1 MATPPVVLGAGT
13 HTGRRMRKHF
23 ALGTLFLLMFAGSFS
38 AVRAQNVQYTPAMTN
53 VTSGSSGFAGD
64 GALASTAK
72 LAKPADVAFD
82 KIGNMF
88 IADMNNNA
96 IRRIDAVTGII
107 TTVAGTG
114 SATGG
119 FTGDGGQAT
128 AATLNAPT
136 GVAVDSLGN
145 IYIADTNNNAVR
157 VVKAGVISTFAGS
170 TVGASGSTGN
180 GGLAT
185 AALLNFPTAL
195 AIDSANN
202 VYVADAHNSE
212 VRKIT
217 ISTGIIS
224 RYAGTGKGGVSA
236 GDGGAASAATMNNC
250 YGIALDAAG
259 NMYVSDTKNFV
270 IRFVNASTQVI
281 TTVAGVLGVEGTV
294 GQTNGNGGPATSAKL
309 DYVQRLTVDRNGN
322 VILSDTNAEQLR
334 LFNPVAGTITA
345 LAGVGTSGNA
355 IGAAL
360 SGKLN
365 GQLGISVDAANNVYI
380 ADAGNNVVRKVNAS
394 ALSPFAATSVAAVG
408 TVQSF
413 YALLNQATTISSFQ
427 TGAGFADFTTG
438 TLSGCTLGSSDA
450 AGLICGTPVT
460 FAPQLPGV
468 RLAPLTLTD
477 NGGLQYT
484 LGLSGVGN
492 APLISFAPGTI
503 TTTAGTGVAT
513 YSGDGNAP
521 GTAQLNQPAS
531 SVVDGAGTIYIAD
544 TANNAVR
551 RIKNG
556 TITTIAGN
564 GNSGFLGDGGTAKSA
579 QLSGPTAL
587 ALDAADDLFIADTG
601 NNRIRK
607 ISAQT
612 GDISTI
618 AGDGTANFA
627 GDGGAATL
635 AELMAPAGIAVDL
648 TGNVYVA
655 DTGNN
660 RIRLVSASTGFITTI
675 AGNGTPALAGDGG
688 AASAAELNHPSALA
702 LDFNGNLFIAD
713 TANAE
718 VRKIALAAGTIA
730 AVAGNGSAGFGGD
743 GTVATSASL
752 SSPSGIAIDA
762 AGDLYIADAGN
773 NRIRQVLSSNSF
785 IATIAG
791 AGSASFSGDAG
802 AATSATLNQPG
813 SIALDASGRL
823 LIADTMNNRL
833 RLVDP
838 SLAPMSFGAVNPGT
852 SSLPLTAVATNTGN
866 QTLTFTNLSI
876 SNLFVSGT
884 ATGNTCTATTTLG
897 PGQSCSLTLTF
908 QPTTTGNYSGS
919 ISFTDNSLNQS
930 SAVQSISLSGSST
943 ETPTGYTVTGLA
955 STVTAGAIQ
964 TITVAAAKDSSVV
977 TSYAGIAHFTSS
989 DPKAVLPA
997 DYTYTASDAGQ
1008 HTFSVTFKTAGSQS
1022 VSIVDAQNANIIG
1035 AEAATVTANNA
1046 ASIVVLSGN
1055 TQTTQLGGTFPTAL
1069 GVQVVDAY
1077 GNGVTGSPVVF
1088 TAPSS
1093 GASGTFANN
1102 TVTTTATTDIN
1113 GDALATTLTA
1123 NGVPGSYAVNA
1134 ATAGIAPVN
1143 FNLTN
1148 SGNPVPALTLTLS
1161 PAASSL
1167 AYGASTT
1174 LNAALAPAT
1183 FNSIAA
1189 TGTVT
1194 FYDSCSALGALSLGT
1209 GTVNTGVA
1217 SFSDA
1222 APTTGTQSFTASY
1235 SGDANFGSSSTT
1247 NAISLTVNTASVT
1260 LTGPPQT
1267 TTVVAGQAGKIN
1279 ITVAGQNSGANIV
1292 PPTGSLSYQIGSGA
1306 ALTAPIAT
1314 GVASI
1319 PVPSTQSGGS
1329 YFVTVTYPG
1338 DGNYQT
1344 ASISVP
1350 LTVSLQS
1357 QTISFTALANH
1368 VYGDAPVTLSATA
1381 TSGLPVTFKIVSGP
1395 AAVSGSTLM
1404 ILGAGSITVEADQ
1417 AGSATVAAAAPVQQ
1431 SFTVAQAT
1439 TQAVITPL
1447 PATGNQAAS
1456 IALTATVTSTAGV
1469 PTGAVGFYSGA
1480 TLLGSGTL
1488 NSAGVAIYNTT
1499 ALAVGQDVVT
1509 AKYAG
1514 DTNFLTS
1521 TSSSTT
1527 ITIIAANFAF
1537 TLPSQSFTTPS
1548 GQPVITTM
1556 TLSATGGYSGSIA
1569 FSCSNLPANTTC
1581 TVEPN
1586 PVVLT
1591 PTAPSTTAI
1600 LVVQT
1605 SATRV
1610 IGGTSAELHRPTNG
1624 GNFPLA
1630 ASLLGLP
1637 SLLFGLVL
1645 SKRRRSFKPTWALL
1659 VLLLA
1664 GLGAIAGCGGSTTA
1678 NNAIPP
1684 TPKGTTTFTVTGTDG
1699 TITRSATYTL
1709 VVQ

>member
-1 MATPPVVLGAGT
+1 M
-13 HTGRRMRKHF
+13 
-23 ALGTLFLLMFAGSFS
+23 
-38 AVRAQNVQYTPAMTN
+38 
-53 VTSGSSGFAGD
+53 
-64 GALASTAK
+64 
-72 LAKPADVAFD
+72 
-82 KIGNMF
+82 
-88 IADMNNNA
+88 
-96 IRRIDAVTGII
+96 
-107 TTVAGTG
+107 
-114 SATGG
+114 GG
-119 FTGDGGQAT
+119 
-128 AATLNAPT
+128 
-136 GVAVDSLGN
+136 V
-145 IYIADTNNNAVR
+145 
-157 VVKAGVISTFAGS
+157 
-170 TVGASGSTGN
+170 
-180 GGLAT
+180 AT

-259 NMYVSDTKNFV
+259 DMYISDTKNYV
-270 IRFVNASTQVI
+270 IRFVNVSTQ
-281 TTVAGVLGVEGTV
+281 
-294 GQTNGNGGPATSAKL
+294 
-309 DYVQRLTVDRNGN
+309 VDRNGN

-394 ALSPFAATSVAAVG
+394 ALSPFAATGVAAAG

-413 YALLNQATTISSFQ
+413 YALLNQATTISSYQ

-438 TLSGCTLGSSDA
+438 AVSGCTLGSSNA
-450 AGLICGTPVT
+450 AGSICAAPVT
-460 FAPQLPGV
+460 FTPQFPGV

-477 NGGLQYT
+477 SGGLQYT

-492 APLISFAPGTI
+492 APQISFSPGTI
-503 TTTAGTGVAT
+503 TTAAGTGAAT

-521 GTAQLNQPAS
+521 EAAQLNQPAS

-556 TITTIAGN
+556 AITTIAGS
-564 GNSGFLGDGGTAKSA
+564 GNAGFLGDGGAATSA

-587 ALDAADDLFIADTG
+587 ALDAAGDLFIADTG
-601 NNRIRK
+601 NNRIRE
-607 ISAQT
+607 ISVQT

-627 GDGGAATL
+627 GDGGAATV
-635 AELMAPAGIAVDL
+635 AELMAPAGVAVDL
-648 TGNVYVA
+648 TGNVYIA

-660 RIRLVSASTGFITTI
+660 RIRLVSAATGFIATI
-675 AGNGTPALAGDGG
+675 AGNGTPALAGDGA

-702 LDFNGNLFIAD
+702 LDFNGNLLIAD

-718 VRKIALAAGTIA
+718 VRRIVLSTGTIT

-743 GTVATSASL
+743 GADATSASL
-752 SSPSGIAIDA
+752 SSPSGITVDA
-762 AGDLYIADAGN
+762 SGDLYIADAGN
-773 NRIRQVLSSNSF
+773 NRIRQVLYSNSF
-785 IATIAG
+785 ITTIAG

-813 SIALDASGRL
+813 GIALEPSGRL
-823 LIADTMNNRL
+823 LIADTMNNRV

-838 SLAPMSFGAVNPGT
+838 SLASMSFGTVNPGT

-866 QTLTFTNLSI
+866 QALALTSLSI
-876 SNLFVSGT
+876 STPFVPGT
-884 ATGNTCTATTTLG
+884 ATGNTCTATTTLD
-897 PGQSCSLTLTF
+897 PGQSCNLTLTF
-908 QPTTTGNYSGS
+908 QPATTGDYSGS

-930 SAVQSISLSGSST
+930 GAVQSISLSGSST
-943 ETPTGYTVTGLA
+943 ETPTGYTVAGLI
-955 STVTAGAIQ
+955 STATAGASQ
-964 TITVAAAKDSSVV
+964 TITVAAVKGSSVV
-977 TSYAGIAHFTSS
+977 TSYTGTAHFTSS

-997 DYTYTASDAGQ
+997 DYTYTATDSGR
-1008 HTFSVTFKTAGSQS
+1008 HTFSVAFKTAGSQS

-1035 AEAATVTANNA
+1035 AEATAVTPGSA

-1077 GNGVTGSPVVF
+1077 GNGVPGSSVVF
-1088 TAPSS
+1088 TAPFS
-1093 GASGTFANN
+1093 GASGAFAND
-1102 TVTTTATTDIN
+1102 TATTTATTDIN
-1113 GDALATTLTA
+1113 GDAVATTFSA
-1123 NGVPGSYAVNA
+1123 NGVPGSYTVSAAVMGIAAVN
-1134 ATAGIAPVN
+1134 
-1143 FNLTN
+1143 FSLTN

-1161 PAASSL
+1161 PASSSL
-1167 AYGASTT
+1167 AYGSPTT
-1174 LNAALAPAT
+1174 LNATLAPAT

-1209 GTVNTGVA
+1209 GTVTTGVA

-1222 APTTGTQSFTASY
+1222 VPSTGTHSFTASY

-1260 LTGPPQT
+1260 LTGPSQT
-1267 TTVVAGQAGKIN
+1267 TTVVAGQVGQIN

-1292 PPTGSLSYQIGSGA
+1292 PPTGSLTYQIGSGA
-1306 ALTAPIAT
+1306 ALPAPIGS

-1350 LTVSLQS
+1350 LTISLQS
-1357 QTISFTALANH
+1357 QTINFAAPANH

-1381 TSGLPVTFKIVSGP
+1381 TSSLPVTFKIVSGP
-1395 AAVSGSTLM
+1395 AAVNGSTLT
-1404 ILGAGSITVEADQ
+1404 ILGAGNITVEADQ
-1417 AGSATVAAAAPVQQ
+1417 AGSATVAVAAPVQQ
-1431 SFTVAQAT
+1431 SFTVALAP
-1439 TQAVITPL
+1439 TQTAITPL

-1469 PTGAVGFYSGA
+1469 PTGSVGFYSGA

-1488 NSAGVAIYNTT
+1488 NSAGVATYNTT

-1521 TSSSTT
+1521 TSSSAT
-1527 ITIIAANFAF
+1527 ITIVAANFTF

-1548 GQPVITTM
+1548 GQPVLTTM
-1556 TLSATGGYSGSIA
+1556 TLSATGGYSGSIV

-1581 TVEPN
+1581 NVEPN

-1605 SATRV
+1605 SAARV
-1610 IGGTSAELHRPTNG
+1610 TSGISAELRSNSNG
-1624 GNFPLA
+1624 KGFTLA

-1637 SLLFGLVL
+1637 SLLFGLLL
-1645 SKRRRSFKPTWALL
+1645 SRRRRSLKPTWMLL
-1659 VLLLA
+1659 VLLFA
-1664 GLGAIAGCGGSTTA
+1664 GIGAITGCGGSATA

-1684 TPKGTTTFTVTGTDG
+1684 TPKGTTTFTLTGTDG